1 MRGAG
6 AVPANEENVMT
17 QFEHYP
23 KIQLQRIF
31 VLLTAVIAMSACG
44 NADGSKTVTVDA
56 CVENGIAYYKEIGS
70 YPTLTSAGLAGQRAE
85 DVAAD
90 KCSRSALA
98 FPAKR

>member
-1 MRGAG
+1 M
-6 AVPANEENVMT
+6 N
-17 QFEHYP
+17 QFEHGF
-23 KIQLQRIF
+23 KNQLQRMF
-31 VLLTAVIAMSACG
+31 VLLTAAIAMSACG
-44 NADGSKTVTVDA
+44 KADGSSTATVDA